1 MGIDWHKKQVAAA
14 ILIPFIHQTRLDW
27 LKRYFYIWNQ
37 FRLKIFAILN
47 DQAKAEEEA
56 TKLSGADMAEI
67 FEREN
72 AKHFSGHTI
81 PSKWDD
87 TPEHPPWHPAVNIR
101 MPTLPTAESIGAVGT
116 KNGKLKILSIDRW
129 NYWKERMVSKITI
142 VKQEGETNTFAIPIA
157 VLIFFYSSS
166 LLNFVHTFCHLPT

>member
-87 TPEHPPWHPAVNIR
+87 TPEHPPAPSVDTYGPRLH
-101 MPTLPTAESIGAVGT
+101 SG
-116 KNGKLKILSIDRW
+116 LSVLQHRP
-129 NYWKERMVSKITI
+129 
-142 VKQEGETNTFAIPIA
+142 NTVI
-157 VLIFFYSSS
+157 
-166 LLNFVHTFCHLPT
+166 N

>member
-101 MPTLPTAESIGAVGT
+101 MPALPTAESIGAVGT

-129 NYWKERMVSKITI
+129 NYWKERMVSRIIEQKS
-142 VKQEGETNTFAIPIA
+142 TNCSS
-157 VLIFFYSSS
+157 LIFLFFLWFNCVTHLFIFVASPFY
-166 LLNFVHTFCHLPT
+166 F

>member
-1 MGIDWHKKQVAAA
+1 MNIYSLAGMGIDWHKKQVAAA

-101 MPTLPTAESIGAVGT
+101 MPALPTAESIGAVGT

-129 NYWKERMVSKITI
+129 NYWKERMVSRII
-142 VKQEGETNTFAIPIA
+142 
-157 VLIFFYSSS
+157 
-166 LLNFVHTFCHLPT
+166 